1 MRIQSQLLSKISQTK
16 FVSTSAIIICSLLS
30 FAPALAA
37 TAEEVRQAITANN
50 EGMVLVNN
58 GEFKP
63 AADKFETACKLEPE
77 RSLFH
82 CNYGFALLKLG
93 NFDGAIAQLEESV
106 KLQPDFSRA
115 WINLAVAF
123 ESKGDTARAIPAL
136 KKVVEIGPPSPEID
150 RIKAHIELLSKENEI
165 GNLDKSET
173 DYVESIKARNK
184 FRWAKSRMPIKV
196 FMKSGEGVE
205 NFKPEYETFLKDAF
219 DQWVAASNGQLSV
232 EFVKKAK
239 DADITTEWTTDT
251 TGVLNLSELGD
262 TRYKCDGQGMAS
274 AMIRMLLVD
283 PKPAKL
289 TPVMVQWGALHEVG
303 HAFGLLGHSRN
314 PGDVMFSV
322 YPANAENP
330 KLTARD
336 VATIQKFYA
345 EDLGDTW
352 LSLNDAGNIAAKNGD
367 YALAIT
373 QYEKSVALKPE
384 SNVPT
389 QNLIRANYNQALYLL
404 QKGDTKSP
412 DQYFRRALELEKDR
426 HDENYPVIIK
436 SYSQYLKMVG
446 RTKEAAEIEKLK

>member
-16 FVSTSAIIICSLLS
+16 FVSTSGIIICSLLP

-136 KKVVEIGPPSPEID
+136 KRVVEIGPPSPEID

-219 DQWVAASNGQLSV
+219 NQWVAASNGQLSV

>member
-136 KKVVEIGPPSPEID
+136 KRVVEIGPPSPEID

-173 DYVESIKARNK
+173 DYVESIKARN
-184 FRWAKSRMPIKV
+184 
-196 FMKSGEGVE
+196 
-205 NFKPEYETFLKDAF
+205 
-219 DQWVAASNGQLSV
+219 
-232 EFVKKAK
+232 
-239 DADITTEWTTDT
+239 
-251 TGVLNLSELGD
+251 
-262 TRYKCDGQGMAS
+262 
-274 AMIRMLLVD
+274 
-283 PKPAKL
+283 
-289 TPVMVQWGALHEVG
+289 
-303 HAFGLLGHSRN
+303 
-314 PGDVMFSV
+314 
-322 YPANAENP
+322 
-330 KLTARD
+330 
-336 VATIQKFYA
+336 
-345 EDLGDTW
+345 
-352 LSLNDAGNIAAKNGD
+352 
-367 YALAIT
+367 
-373 QYEKSVALKPE
+373 EKSHA
-384 SNVPT
+384 
-389 QNLIRANYNQALYLL
+389 
-404 QKGDTKSP
+404 D
-412 DQYFRRALELEKDR
+412 
-426 HDENYPVIIK
+426 
-436 SYSQYLKMVG
+436 
-446 RTKEAAEIEKLK
+446 

>member
-1 MRIQSQLLSKISQTK
+1 
-16 FVSTSAIIICSLLS
+16 
-30 FAPALAA
+30 
-37 TAEEVRQAITANN
+37 
-50 EGMVLVNN
+50 
-58 GEFKP
+58 
-63 AADKFETACKLEPE
+63 
-77 RSLFH
+77 
-82 CNYGFALLKLG
+82 
-93 NFDGAIAQLEESV
+93 
-106 KLQPDFSRA
+106 
-115 WINLAVAF
+115 
-123 ESKGDTARAIPAL
+123 
-136 KKVVEIGPPSPEID
+136 
-150 RIKAHIELLSKENEI
+150 
-165 GNLDKSET
+165 
-173 DYVESIKARNK
+173 
-184 FRWAKSRMPIKV
+184 MPIKV

-219 DQWVAASNGQLSV
+219 NQWVAASNGQLSV